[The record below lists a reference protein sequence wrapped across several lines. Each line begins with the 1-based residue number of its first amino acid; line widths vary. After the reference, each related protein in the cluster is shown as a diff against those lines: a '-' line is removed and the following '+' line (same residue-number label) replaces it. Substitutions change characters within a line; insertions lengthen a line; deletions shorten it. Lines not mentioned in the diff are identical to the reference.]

1 MCARKRGVMP
11 TVGHLWV
18 LIWKPYIH
26 CYLSETKEADNM
38 LRFFRILFLLGFCAF
53 GCQSSNESKHG
64 ETSKSHDLP
73 PPPEGTLLPP
83 PKVLQTNSF
92 ANIKDLLPR
101 VQKGMA
107 EKELLKT
114 LGYLHKTD
122 MRRTLLRCSRM
133 LRGPVSSGQ

>member
-1 MCARKRGVMP
+1 
-11 TVGHLWV
+11 
-18 LIWKPYIH
+18 
-26 CYLSETKEADNM
+26 M
-38 LRFFRILFLLGFCAF
+38 LRFFMILFLLGFCAF

-114 LGYLHKTD
+114 LGSPQDRYEKNAFKIFTYVERPGEFGT
-122 MRRTLLRCSRM
+122 MKYVEIEISNGFVER
-133 LRGPVSSGQ
+133 VSEGEISIDPW